1 MIVTR
6 SAPDMKSIFKQG
18 QKGINA
24 SNVAVSI
31 PDFVEPGEIDMSE
44 PTISFTRNTDGSLTD
59 EFEGTLQTVPT
70 VNGPWTDVD
79 ATSPVNWS
87 SEQFYGFARSKK

>member
-1 MIVTR
+1 
-6 SAPDMKSIFKQG
+6 MKSIFEQG
-18 QKGINA
+18 QKGVSA

-31 PDFVEPGEIDMSE
+31 PDFVEPGEIDVSG
-44 PTISFTRNTDGSLTD
+44 PTISFTRNADGSLTD

-87 SEQFYGFARSKK
+87 SDQSDGFARSKK